1 MRDILIFKLKY
12 NFTELIIYKRKINKL
27 QIIIKII
34 QNTIMIYYLGKK
46 CSFSF
51 FFIDAYIKGTLNI
64 K

>member
-34 QNTIMIYYLGKK
+34 QNFNIPLFFQFYFSIFKK
-46 CSFSF
+46 
-51 FFIDAYIKGTLNI
+51 
-64 K
+64 